1 MNFQTRGGLIILISL
16 IGFIY
21 QTSSSHRL
29 LSKYLLFCLITLS
42 FLLLFNLHYLTF
54 FVNNRCVCQKKFI
67 IKHIL
72 NICMRVRAPR
82 NTIFITVVECI
93 MVYIHS
99 YNFEKSHCLDYLDSL
114 TWKKQYPMQKMVDI
128 VERLG

>member
-16 IGFIY
+16 IGFLY

-54 FVNNRCVCQKKFI
+54 FVNNRCVCQKNVLLNI
-67 IKHIL
+67 NIL
-72 NICMRVRAPR
+72 NIL
-82 NTIFITVVECI
+82 NILNI
-93 MVYIHS
+93 Y
-99 YNFEKSHCLDYLDSL
+99 YLVL
-114 TWKKQYPMQKMVDI
+114 KG
-128 VERLG
+128 ERLSEYEKYRDQNVKRNQLYMINAALVGQILHV